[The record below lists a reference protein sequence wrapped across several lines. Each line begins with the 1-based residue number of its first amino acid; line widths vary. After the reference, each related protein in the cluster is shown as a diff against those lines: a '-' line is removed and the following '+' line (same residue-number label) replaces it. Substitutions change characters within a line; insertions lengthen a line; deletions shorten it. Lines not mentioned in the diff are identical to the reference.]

1 MDTMASDASAQ
12 HPSWYHDETPD
23 GAPRPSSSA
32 HDGAG
37 PPIANDLDSWIAEL
51 RARLDRGDLATVA
64 PVDIGQGTHV
74 MPAEHLIR
82 VMLADLDSYADMTA
96 AEANDPVNVA
106 RRVGLIGDFRLLRI
120 LIG

>member
-12 HPSWYHDETPD
+12 HPFWYHDETP
-23 GAPRPSSSA
+23 AAPPRPSRSA

-37 PPIANDLDSWIAEL
+37 PPIADDLDSWIAEL

-74 MPAEHLIR
+74 MPAAHLVRI
-82 VMLADLDSYADMTA
+82 MLADLDSYDDMTT
-96 AEANDPVNVA
+96 AEVDAPVNVA